1 MEKFLKTPDFAI
13 KCGKRTEHEIRMLRL
28 IDYSTEFQEEK
39 PYLLIYQ
46 SRNHL
51 GRVEVRC
58 YCGVVAIKFSGC

>member
-1 MEKFLKTPDFAI
+1 
-13 KCGKRTEHEIRMLRL
+13 L
-28 IDYSTEFQEEK
+28 IIPLNSKKKK